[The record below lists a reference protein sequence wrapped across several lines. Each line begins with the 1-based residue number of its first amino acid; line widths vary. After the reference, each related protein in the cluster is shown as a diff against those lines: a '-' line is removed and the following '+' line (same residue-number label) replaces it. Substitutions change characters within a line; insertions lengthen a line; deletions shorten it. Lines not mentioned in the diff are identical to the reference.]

1 MALRAACYI
10 AALAIGVAS
19 RGAEGKAVTTGPQVE
34 GARALCA
41 VVAELQGA
49 ARCAREVAVLG
60 EQVGRNL
67 DTMSATWGTGQRI
80 VSALA
85 ETLEDEAARN
95 ATALEERLQAKAKDA
110 GKALA
115 EVHAATLQARE
126 AQEALTATAAMG
138 EEYIRTLA
146 SFISTNAG
154 AGTKTCLSSTN
165 ADSGDGSGSGGT
177 EWSAWGDTGIDAYL
191 AKVCPDLFSNTRKEE
206 KAKTACHAATSLAKW
221 REEKDELWNPA
232 GGNNGATQKPYEV
245 ANIGEAAAGSD
256 GTECPMLTGAA
267 SGKYGLAIKTAHT
280 TLHFAKL
287 FELTFSSGNS
297 GVFKIDKT
305 ATLNEAGTQ
314 NAAKLAAQI
323 VAAKKR
329 VEEEHTKQKC
339 TSRGRT
345 KTCQALEDAK
355 GETQNTVQQALEL
368 VAKTKQNEGQAAP
381 PQNRKANTNMKTEKR
396 APDTAA
402 QTTHATTQH
411 EARADA
417 ATLPRHTLPLGTVAT
432 ALARMTRK

>member
-19 RGAEGKAVTTGPQVE
+19 RGAEGKAATTGPQVE

-41 VVAELQGA
+41 VVVELQGA

-67 DTMSATWGTGQRI
+67 DTMSATWDTGKRI

-95 ATALEERLQAKAKDA
+95 ATALAERLQAKAKAA
-110 GKALA
+110 GKALD

-126 AQEALTATAAMG
+126 AQGALTATAAMG
-138 EEYIRTLA
+138 SEYIRTLA

-154 AGTKTCLSSTN
+154 HATKTCLSSTD
-165 ADSGDGSGSGGT
+165 ADSDGGRGTGGT
-177 EWSAWGDTGIDAYL
+177 KWSKWGDEGVDDYL
-191 AKVCPDLFSNTRKEE
+191 AKVCPDLFSNTRK
-206 KAKTACHAATSLAKW
+206 ADTTNKTCEHATSLAAW
-221 REEKDELWNPA
+221 TGTREALWNHA
-232 GGNNGATQKPYEV
+232 GGKPAEQGAPYEV
-245 ANIGEAAAGSD
+245 ADIGEEAADTD
-256 GTECPMLTGAA
+256 GDECPMLMAAA
-267 SGKYGLAIKTAHT
+267 SGKYGLALKTEHT
-280 TLHFAKL
+280 KLHFAKL
-287 FELTFSSGNS
+287 FELTFSSSDS
-297 GVFKIDKT
+297 GALALDAQHKI
-305 ATLNEAGTQ
+305 NEEGTQ
-314 NAAKLAAQI
+314 TAAQLAAQI
-323 VAAKKR
+323 VKAKAR

-355 GETQNTVQQALEL
+355 GETQDTVQQALEL
-368 VAKTKQNEGQAAP
+368 VAKTKQYDGQAAQ
-381 PQNRKANTNMKTEKR
+381 PQNRKANTNMKTKTPE
-396 APDTAA
+396 PDTAA

>member
-19 RGAEGKAVTTGPQVE
+19 RGAEGKAATTGPKVE

-41 VVAELQGA
+41 VVAELKGA
-49 ARCAREVAVLG
+49 ARCAREVAVLA

-85 ETLEDEAARN
+85 ETLEDEAASN
-95 ATALEERLQAKAKDA
+95 AMALEERLQAKAKDA

-115 EVHAATLQARE
+115 EVHGATLQARE

-138 EEYIRTLA
+138 EESIRSLA
-146 SFISTNAG
+146 SFISTDAG
-154 AGTKTCLSSTN
+154 AGKRTCLSSTN
-165 ADSGDGSGSGGT
+165 ADSGGGSGSCGT
-177 EWSAWGDTGIDAYL
+177 TWSAWGDTGIDAYL

-206 KAKTACHAATSLAKW
+206 KAKTACDDATSLAKW
-221 REEKDELWNPA
+221 REEKGKLWNHA
-232 GGNNGATQKPYEV
+232 VGSNGAAQMPYEV

-256 GTECPMLTGAA
+256 GTECPMLMGAA
-267 SGKYGLAIKTAHT
+267 SGKYGLAVKTQHA

-287 FELTFSSGNS
+287 FELTFSSTTD
-297 GVFKIDKT
+297 GVFKIDRT

-314 NAAKLAAQI
+314 NAAKLAARI

-329 VEEEHTKQKC
+329 VEEGHTKQKC
-339 TSRGRT
+339 TSRGGT
-345 KTCQALEDAK
+345 KTCRALEGAK
-355 GETQNTVQQALEL
+355 GKTQDAVQQALEL

-381 PQNRKANTNMKTEKR
+381 PQNRKANTNMKPEKR

-411 EARADA
+411 EARAEA
-417 ATLPRHTLPLGTVAT
+417 APLPRHTLPLGTVAT

>member
-19 RGAEGKAVTTGPQVE
+19 RGAEGKAATTGPQVE

-49 ARCAREVAVLG
+49 ARCTREVAVLG

-67 DTMSATWGTGQRI
+67 DTMSATWGTETRI

-85 ETLEDEAARN
+85 ETLEDEAASN
-95 ATALEERLQAKAKDA
+95 ATVLEERLQVKAKDA
-110 GKALA
+110 EKALA
-115 EVHAATLQARE
+115 EVHAATLQARK

-138 EEYIRTLA
+138 EEYIRSLA
-146 SFISTNAG
+146 SFISTDAG
-154 AGTKTCLSSTN
+154 AGTRTCLSSTN
-165 ADSGDGSGSGGT
+165 ADSYGGSGSSGT
-177 EWSAWGDTGIDAYL
+177 TWSAWGDTGIDAYL

-206 KAKTACHAATSLAKW
+206 KAKTACDAATSLAKW
-221 REEKDELWNPA
+221 REEQDELWNHA
-232 GGNNGATQKPYEV
+232 GGSNGATQKPYTV
-245 ANIGEAAAGSD
+245 ANIGEAAAGTD
-256 GTECPMLTGAA
+256 GTECPMLMGAA
-267 SGKYGLAIKTAHT
+267 NANYGLAIKTANT

-305 ATLNEAGTQ
+305 ATINEAGTQ

-329 VEEEHTKQKC
+329 VEEKHTKKKC

-355 GETQNTVQQALEL
+355 GGTQDTVQQALKL
-368 VAKTKQNEGQAAP
+368 VARAKRNEGRAAP
-381 PQNRKANTNMKTEKR
+381 TRNRKANTNMKTKKR

>member
-19 RGAEGKAVTTGPQVE
+19 RGAEGKAATTGPQVE

-80 VSALA
+80 ASALA
-85 ETLEDEAARN
+85 ETLEGEAASN

-110 GKALA
+110 GQALA

-126 AQEALTATAAMG
+126 AQEALTATAAVG
-138 EEYIRTLA
+138 EEYIRSLA
-146 SFISTNAG
+146 SFISTDAG

-165 ADSGDGSGSGGT
+165 DDSNGGSGSGGT
-177 EWSAWGDTGIDAYL
+177 TWSAWGDTGIDAYL

-206 KAKTACHAATSLAKW
+206 KAKTACHAATRLAKW
-221 REEKDELWNPA
+221 REEKDELWNHA
-232 GGNNGATQKPYEV
+232 GGSNGATQKPYTV
-245 ANIGEAAAGSD
+245 ANIGEEAAGSD
-256 GTECPMLTGAA
+256 GTECPMLMGDANA
-267 SGKYGLAIKTAHT
+267 NYGLAIKTAHT

-297 GVFKIDKT
+297 GVFKIDRT

-329 VEEEHTKQKC
+329 VEEEHRRQRC
-339 TSRGRT
+339 TSRGST
-345 KTCQALEDAK
+345 KTCRALGDAK
-355 GETQNTVQQALEL
+355 GKTQDTVQQALEL
-368 VAKTKQNEGQAAP
+368 VAKTKQDEGQAAP
-381 PQNRKANTNMKTEKR
+381 PQNRKANTDMKTEKR
-396 APDTAA
+396 APDTAD

-411 EARADA
+411 EARAEA
-417 ATLPRHTLPLGTVAT
+417 APLPRHTLPLGTVAT

>member
-19 RGAEGKAVTTGPQVE
+19 RGAEGKAATTGPQVE

-110 GKALA
+110 GKALD

-146 SFISTNAG
+146 SFISTNA
-154 AGTKTCLSSTN
+154 AL
-165 ADSGDGSGSGGT
+165 
-177 EWSAWGDTGIDAYL
+177 EQ
-191 AKVCPDLFSNTRKEE
+191 RH
-206 KAKTACHAATSLAKW
+206 ACQAQT
-221 REEKDELWNPA
+221 P
-232 GGNNGATQKPYEV
+232 T
-245 ANIGEAAAGSD
+245 AAG
-256 GTECPMLTGAA
+256 
-267 SGKYGLAIKTAHT
+267 
-280 TLHFAKL
+280 
-287 FELTFSSGNS
+287 
-297 GVFKIDKT
+297 
-305 ATLNEAGTQ
+305 
-314 NAAKLAAQI
+314 
-323 VAAKKR
+323 KR
-329 VEEEHTKQKC
+329 QQRHDVV
-339 TSRGRT
+339 SVGRH
-345 KTCQALEDAK
+345 
-355 GETQNTVQQALEL
+355 
-368 VAKTKQNEGQAAP
+368 
-381 PQNRKANTNMKTEKR
+381 RHR
-396 APDTAA
+396 
-402 QTTHATTQH
+402 
-411 EARADA
+411 R
-417 ATLPRHTLPLGTVAT
+417 LPRKSVP
-432 ALARMTRK
+432 

>member
-67 DTMSATWGTGQRI
+67 DTNERDMGHRTADRQRVSGDARGRGGAQRDGIGRATSGESESSGEGTCRGACSHFASTGGTGSTYGNGSDGGRI
-80 VSALA
+80 HPHL
-85 ETLEDEAARN
+85 
-95 ATALEERLQAKAKDA
+95 
-110 GKALA
+110 GI
-115 EVHAATLQARE
+115 VHKHQP
-126 AQEALTATAAMG
+126 
-138 EEYIRTLA
+138 
-146 SFISTNAG
+146 G

-165 ADSGDGSGSGGT
+165 ADSGGGSGSGGT
-177 EWSAWGDTGIDAYL
+177 TWSAWGDTGIDAYL

-206 KAKTACHAATSLAKW
+206 KAKTACDAATSLAKW
-221 REEKDELWNPA
+221 REEKDELWNHA

-267 SGKYGLAIKTAHT
+267 SGKYGLALKTAHT

-314 NAAKLAAQI
+314 NTAKLAAQI
-323 VAAKKR
+323 VAAQKK
-329 VEEEHTKQKC
+329 VEEKHTKQKC

-355 GETQNTVQQALEL
+355 GETQNTCNKRWNWSPKRS
-368 VAKTKQNEGQAAP
+368 KT
-381 PQNRKANTNMKTEKR
+381 R
-396 APDTAA
+396 ASSTAA
-402 QTTHATTQH
+402 KQKGQH
-411 EARADA
+411 EHEDGKAR
-417 ATLPRHTLPLGTVAT
+417 T
-432 ALARMTRK
+432 

>member
-1 MALRAACYI
+1 MALREACYI

-19 RGAEGKAVTTGPQVE
+19 RGAEGKAATTGPQVE

-85 ETLEDEAARN
+85 ETLGDEAARN
-95 ATALEERLQAKAKDA
+95 ATALEERLQAKAKAA
-110 GKALA
+110 GQAFA
-115 EVHAATLQARE
+115 EVHAATLQARA

-138 EEYIRTLA
+138 EDYIRTLA
-146 SFISTNAG
+146 SFISNNAG
-154 AGTKTCLSSTN
+154 ARKRTCLSSTD
-165 ADSGDGSGSGGT
+165 ADSGGGSGESGT
-177 EWSAWGDTGIDAYL
+177 TWSAWGDTGIDAYL

-206 KAKTACHAATSLAKW
+206 KAKTACDAATRLAKW
-221 REEKDELWNPA
+221 REERDELWNHA
-232 GGNNGATQKPYEV
+232 GGSNGATQKPYEV
-245 ANIGEAAAGSD
+245 ANIGEEAAGTD
-256 GTECPMLTGAA
+256 GTECPMLMGAT
-267 SGKYGLAIKTAHT
+267 SGKYGLAIKPEHT

-297 GVFKIDKT
+297 GVFKIDRT

-314 NAAKLAAQI
+314 NAAEIAAQI

-339 TSRGRT
+339 TSRGST

-355 GETQNTVQQALEL
+355 GETQDTVQQALEL
-368 VAKTKQNEGQAAP
+368 VAKAKRNEGQAAP
-381 PQNRKANTNMKTEKR
+381 PQDRKANTNMKTEKR